1 MFGAPSMT
9 ATRNRIPEKWQP
21 SFEAYQE
28 KMESGLVFGGAWLL
42 LITVSLYHISH
53 TYFHVHDADLGR
65 TELLSR
71 LPLVTA
77 SLLALCSHWTALP
90 RWPAR
95 CFRRLMGWR
104 CAGLALS
111 LLFLFSKHDPIM
123 VTQVSDA
130 MTIARFG
137 ATVMALR
144 CFTEWL

>member
-28 KMESGLVFGGAWLL
+28 KMESGLIFGDAWLL

-53 TYFHVHDADLGR
+53 TYFHVHDADLGQ
-65 TELLSR
+65 TELLLR

-77 SLLALCSHWTALP
+77 ALLALCSHWTGLP

-95 CFRRLMGWR
+95 YFLRLMGWSI
-104 CAGLALS
+104 AGLDRKSTRLNS
-111 LLFLFSKHDPIM
+111 SHVRI
-123 VTQVSDA
+123 
-130 MTIARFG
+130 
-137 ATVMALR
+137 
-144 CFTEWL
+144 